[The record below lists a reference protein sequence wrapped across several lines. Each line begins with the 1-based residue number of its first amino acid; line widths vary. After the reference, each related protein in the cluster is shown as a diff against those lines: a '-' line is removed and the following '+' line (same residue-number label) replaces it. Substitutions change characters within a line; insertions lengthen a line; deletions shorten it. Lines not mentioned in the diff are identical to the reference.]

1 MAHERVI
8 ILGSG
13 PAGLTAA
20 LYAARANLNPLVLDG
35 DQPGGQLTITTDVE
49 NFPGFEHGVMGPELM
64 TTMRAQVERFGT
76 RFAFEKVVSCDL
88 SARPF
93 TLNTENGETF
103 TCDALIIA
111 TGASA
116 KYLGLENEARLQ
128 KIGGGVSACATCDGF
143 FYKGVELVVIG
154 GGDTAVEEATFLTKF
169 ASKVYLL
176 VRSNKLRAS
185 KAMQARAEAN
195 PKLEIVWNTSVVDVL
210 GDQRITGV
218 RLKNAVTGEVYDKP
232 IGGMFLG
239 IGHQPNTAPFVPWID
254 HDENGYLI
262 TVPGRTATN
271 IPGVYA
277 CGDVQD
283 HYYRQA
289 ISAAGSGCQAAIE
302 AERWLE
308 EQAAHG

>member
-1 MAHERVI
+1 MAHEHVI

-49 NFPGFEHGVMGPELM
+49 NFPGFEHGVMGPDLM
-64 TTMRAQVERFGT
+64 NTMRAQVERFGT
-76 RFAFEKVVSCDL
+76 RFAFEKVVKCDL

-93 TLNTENGETF
+93 TLHTENGEVY

-116 KYLGLENEARLQ
+116 KYLGLENEVRLQ
-128 KIGGGVSACATCDGF
+128 KSGGGVSACATCDGF
-143 FYKGVELVVIG
+143 FYKGVELVVVG

-176 VRSNKLRAS
+176 VRSGKLRAS
-185 KAMQARAEAN
+185 KAMQARAESN

-218 RLKNAVTGEVYDKP
+218 RLKNALTGEVYDKP

-239 IGHQPNTAPFVPWID
+239 IGHEPNTAPFVDWID
-254 HDENGYLI
+254 HDDNGYLI

-289 ISAAGSGCQAAIE
+289 VSAAGSGCMAAIE

-308 EQAAHG
+308 EQKTHD

>member
-1 MAHERVI
+1 MSHEHVI

-35 DQPGGQLTITTDVE
+35 DLPGGQLTITTDVE
-49 NFPGFEHGVMGPELM
+49 NYPGFEHGVMGPELM
-64 TTMRAQVERFGT
+64 DTMRKQVERFGT
-76 RFAFEKVVSCDL
+76 RFAFEKVVKCDL

-93 TLNTENGETF
+93 TLYTENGETF

-116 KYLGLENEARLQ
+116 KYLGLPNESRLQ
-128 KIGGGVSACATCDGF
+128 KSGGGVSACATCDGF
-143 FYKGVELVVIG
+143 FYKGVELVVVG

-176 VRSNKLRAS
+176 VRSGKLRAS
-185 KAMQARAEAN
+185 KAMQTRAEQN
-195 PKLEIVWNTSVVDVL
+195 PKLEIVWNTSVLDVL
-210 GDQRITGV
+210 GEARITGV
-218 RLKNAVTGEVYDKP
+218 RLKNNVTGEVWDKP

-239 IGHQPNTAPFVPWID
+239 IGHDPNTAPFIDWID
-254 HDENGYLI
+254 HDENGYLK

-271 IPGVYA
+271 VPGVFA
-277 CGDVQD
+277 AGDVQD

-289 ISAAGSGCQAAIE
+289 VSAAGSGCMAAIE

-308 EQAAHG
+308 EQRAH